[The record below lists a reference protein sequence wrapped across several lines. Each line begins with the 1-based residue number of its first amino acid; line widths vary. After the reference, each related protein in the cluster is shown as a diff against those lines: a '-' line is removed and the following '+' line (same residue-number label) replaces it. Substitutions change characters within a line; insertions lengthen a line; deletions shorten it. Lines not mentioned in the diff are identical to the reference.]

1 MNMNRV
7 ILVGNGFDLAHNL
20 PTSYNDFLDWYWE
33 LRGISMMVSNKQVDD
48 DSLSCF
54 RLKLEGYSW
63 YTYNCCNYL
72 SQRGVSGKDFIT
84 HLKDS
89 PNTCTI
95 TYSPLA
101 KAIMNTLQMRGWV
114 DIENEYYRL
123 LVATHNSGSLDVKK
137 AAEINSQLG
146 CIREKLATYLLAVQN
161 DSRYACVRNEP
172 TRNLMLQA
180 INPRDVSVSSQGLL
194 QEFIEERVQYSDN
207 QWHDLLCSYNDFDL
221 RDRIRETK
229 DVAERVRSQMTANVS
244 SYFFRKFD
252 IDEFL
257 LPDKILLLNFNYTS
271 MADSYMPKA
280 KIFQLNHIHGTLADK
295 DNIIFGYGDELDKNY
310 DGLKEKNENE
320 YLKNMKSVK
329 YMESE
334 NYRKLLEFIDSDSF
348 QIYIMGHSCG
358 NSDRTLLNTLFEHDN
373 CVSIKP
379 FYHQKEDGSDNY
391 LDIVQNISRNFTDMK
406 LMRDR
411 VVNKTYCEPLPQL
424 QVHNEVN

>member
-1 MNMNRV
+1 M
-7 ILVGNGFDLAHNL
+7 
-20 PTSYNDFLDWYWE
+20 
-33 LRGISMMVSNKQVDD
+33 
-48 DSLSCF
+48 
-54 RLKLEGYSW
+54 
-63 YTYNCCNYL
+63 
-72 SQRGVSGKDFIT
+72 
-84 HLKDS
+84 
-89 PNTCTI
+89 
-95 TYSPLA
+95 
-101 KAIMNTLQMRGWV
+101 
-114 DIENEYYRL
+114 
-123 LVATHNSGSLDVKK
+123 
-137 AAEINSQLG
+137 
-146 CIREKLATYLLAVQN
+146 
-161 DSRYACVRNEP
+161 
-172 TRNLMLQA
+172 
-180 INPRDVSVSSQGLL
+180 
-194 QEFIEERVQYSDN
+194 
-207 QWHDLLCSYNDFDL
+207 LCSYNDFDL

-424 QVHNEVN
+424 HVHNEVN

>member
-172 TRNLMLQA
+172 IRNLMLQA

-207 QWHDLLCSYNDFDL
+207 QWHDLLCSYNDSDL